1 MALLAGKMLH
11 KPKQYLAEEVLS
23 WSVHDILIQKPP
35 PFMVETIPTE
45 FKTGVDYS
53 KAFHNLI
60 LLEIWHNICSAMDD
74 ISSGMDVE
82 VSENRSGFIIKLH
95 VAKGKDCPNKGDI
108 MLLSSRESKS
118 RDQIFKDDGLCTIV
132 VVKNITLWYERSDN
146 SKRGWMTVSLSK
158 LPHGGNPSQEGLYQ
172 VMHLENLST
181 YECC

>member
-1 MALLAGKMLH
+1 
-11 KPKQYLAEEVLS
+11 
-23 WSVHDILIQKPP
+23 
-35 PFMVETIPTE
+35 
-45 FKTGVDYS
+45 
-53 KAFHNLI
+53 
-60 LLEIWHNICSAMDD
+60 MDD

-118 RDQIFKDDGLCTIV
+118 RDQILKDDGLCTIV
-132 VVKNITLWYERSDN
+132 VVKNTTLWYERSDN

-181 YECC
+181 YECCWKVMTNGFKCSSKLINLILSKNNIGVSKVQEIAINRKINRNYALRVG

>member
-1 MALLAGKMLH
+1 
-11 KPKQYLAEEVLS
+11 
-23 WSVHDILIQKPP
+23 
-35 PFMVETIPTE
+35 VETIPTE

-108 MLLSSRESKS
+108 MLLSSRESNS
-118 RDQIFKDDGLCTIV
+118 RDQILKYDG
-132 VVKNITLWYERSDN
+132 
-146 SKRGWMTVSLSK
+146 
-158 LPHGGNPSQEGLYQ
+158 
-172 VMHLENLST
+172 
-181 YECC
+181 